1 MNTTLRHRHFIAL
14 LVVFEILFFWAVRAE
29 AHCDTLGGPVVQTA
43 QMALE
48 TGDVT
53 PVLKW
58 VPISDENA
66 IREAFQNTLVVRQ
79 LGQEAR
85 KLADGYFF
93 ETLVRIHRAGE
104 GAPYTGLK
112 HGVDADPAVTLAD
125 RAVES
130 GSAEKLSGALTAAI
144 DKGINDRFRRVIETS
159 KHANES
165 IGAGRQYVAAYVD
178 FTHYAESVHN
188 LVEKTAE
195 HHAHP

>member
-1 MNTTLRHRHFIAL
+1 MNTTFRYRHLIAL
-14 LVVFEILFFWAVRAE
+14 LVVFEIIFFWGVRAE
-29 AHCDTLGGPVVQTA
+29 AHCDTLDGPVVKTA

-53 PVLKW
+53 PVLKS
-58 VPISDENA
+58 VPISDEKA
-66 IREAFQNTLVVRQ
+66 IREAFQNTLAVRQ

-85 KLADGYFF
+85 KLADSYFF
-93 ETLVRIHRAGE
+93 EPLVRIHRAGE

-112 HGVDADPAVTLAD
+112 HGIDVDPAVTLAD
-125 RAVES
+125 KAIET
-130 GSAEKLSGALTAAI
+130 GSAEKLSGVLTAAI
-144 DKGINDRFRRVIETS
+144 DKGIKDRFRRVIETR

-165 IGAGRQYVAAYVD
+165 IEAGRQYVAAYVD

-188 LVEKTAE
+188 LVEKKAE